1 MPKPAFDPYAIL
13 AALERN
19 YVDYIVIGGL
29 ARVLRGTDEV
39 TTGLDICPSF
49 KPDNLARLGQAVTE
63 LKRAGGRAVEISEE
77 TIGREL
83 PLAVATSAG
92 ELKIVG
98 TPAGAPRGF
107 VDLRRAATKEHL
119 AQGLR
124 PLVASA
130 ADLARMVAALN
141 RADDQTRLMELR
153 RIVEL
158 EADREHALAQPRVA
172 PAPPAPRQPSGRKP
186 TR

>member
-1 MPKPAFDPYAIL
+1 MSKPPFDPYAIL
-13 AALERN
+13 GALERN
-19 YVDYIVIGGL
+19 YVDYVVIGGL
-29 ARVLRGTDEV
+29 ACVLRGTDEI
-39 TTGLDICPSF
+39 TTGLDICTSF
-49 KPDNLARLGQAVTE
+49 NADNLARLGQAVAE
-63 LKRAGGRAVEISEE
+63 LKRSGGRAVEITDD
-77 TIGREL
+77 TISREP
-83 PLAVATSAG
+83 PLAVSTSAG

-119 AQGLR
+119 AHGLR

-130 ADLARMVAALN
+130 ADLARMVAALD
-141 RADDQTRLMELR
+141 RADDLPRLTELR

-158 EADREHALAQPRVA
+158 EVDREHALPQPPVA
-172 PAPPAPRQPSGRKP
+172 PAPPRRRQQSGRKL